1 MLLNNLL
8 SKFVDF
14 ILKAYMV
21 IVAFL
26 TKIYSKIYVIWPAS
40 LHEKFRFKWVLL
52 ILLVVLIILFIIIC
66 CSIKKRKKRKVV
78 FINGDKIEKVFKTKF
93 RKTIEYP
100 ETPTKEGFKF
110 AGWFMDKKFKKE
122 YAFDVL
128 KKKKNLY
135 LYAKFVECTEEELAK
150 TDNEEV
156 SCEVQVSA
164 VETPAP
170 VVEPV
175 VETPAPVVEPVQ
187 PKIETSASQYN
198 GTIPPFIGDANRNE
212 ETLVEEII
220 EEPIIVNDIGDFYD
234 SIRYEM
240 LCYERATAFKQLGVT
255 KKQIIAEMFEK
266 DGKIFLYFA
275 VDPKLMLEKGYNVEV
290 FDEPEFNIV
299 PCKKVIENKADFD
312 EAIKLI
318 KEAML
323 LNNFVKSDIM
333 LAQKTTS
340 DEATRKSGFAFYIKN
355 DVVATTAADYYKL
368 LRGVVHSY
376 KLSGLKKY
384 PENYNNLMI
393 LKIFKKGE
401 RVFIYLALNA
411 EAENLEFVGYD
422 KNFVDTPAMFEV
434 KTADDYSKANSLID
448 KLMYRFGMEKFPEQ
462 AEISLEEAVD
472 ENCGFGYRIR
482 R

>member
-1 MLLNNLL
+1 MMLSNLL
-8 SKFVDF
+8 SKFGDF
-14 ILKAYMV
+14 IVKAYV
-21 IVAFL
+21 VVVDFL
-26 TKIYSKIYVIWPAS
+26 TKIYSKIYVIWPSS
-40 LHEKFRFKWVLL
+40 LHEKFKFKWVLL
-52 ILLVVLIILFIIIC
+52 ILLVVLVILFIIIC
-66 CSIKKRKKRKVV
+66 CSIKKHKKRKVV

-100 ETPTKEGFKF
+100 ETPVKEGFKF

-122 YAFDVL
+122 YTYDVL

-135 LYAKFVECTEEELAK
+135 LYAKLVECTGEDLV
-150 TDNEEV
+150 NEEV
-156 SCEVQVSA
+156 PAEVTEN
-164 VETPAP
+164 VEAPAPAAPVEEPTPAP
-170 VVEPV
+170 VEVAPQKVEMPQAPATLYDGTIHPVIGDTTANEEALVEEKIEEPV
-175 VETPAPVVEPVQ
+175 V
-187 PKIETSASQYN
+187 
-198 GTIPPFIGDANRNE
+198 
-212 ETLVEEII
+212 
-220 EEPIIVNDIGDFYD
+220 VNDIGDFYD

-290 FDEPEFNIV
+290 FDEPEFKIV
-299 PCKKVIENKADFD
+299 PCKKVIENKADFE

-340 DEATRKSGFAFYIKN
+340 DEVTRKSGFAFYIKN

-448 KLMYRFGMEKFPEQ
+448 KLM
-462 AEISLEEAVD
+462 
-472 ENCGFGYRIR
+472 
-482 R
+482 